1 MKTEII
7 NGKLVI
13 TLDMTA
19 PEISK
24 TGKSLMVAGT
34 GGFKKTGVKVD
45 GKEIS
50 ISVNAILPIK

>member
-13 TLDMTA
+13 TLDINS

-24 TGKSLMVAGT
+24 SGKSIMVAGT
-34 GGFKKTGVKVD
+34 GGFKKTGVQID
-45 GKEIS
+45 GKEVS